1 MLARPC
7 VAFPVAFAFLAD
19 LRIYL
24 IRHIR
29 WYMEN
34 WVESI
39 ADWLNTL
46 DRESRTR
53 MLAAVSLLEGR

>member
-1 MLARPC
+1 
-7 VAFPVAFAFLAD
+7 
-19 LRIYL
+19 
-24 IRHIR
+24 
-29 WYMEN
+29 MEN
-34 WVESI
+34 WVEPI